1 MGARAPRESTIVSS
15 SASVDARR
23 HRTSTS
29 QATGIGLLLLAFA
42 VFAIATAW
50 MYLTITHASRFQ
62 QNVRVARAA
71 RSLLFRRQLD
81 AETGMRGF
89 TSTGDRTFLEP
100 YFNGTSGFAST
111 ADQLDRDLAAL
122 DLNALRGEVAD
133 QRRVFSIWV
142 RTVAQPLIADR
153 LGPATNRIQRS
164 GKTLVDRFRRDD
176 ESVRTGLDIAS
187 IDADRAVTAALQRI
201 IELSFAVAL
210 AVGGMYVYF
219 LRVQAKLTA
228 EALETRELYEAEKRI
243 ADSLQEALLQ
253 KTLPDVANLRFSA
266 IYLPASMEAN
276 VGGDW
281 YDAFELPDGRIL
293 FSIGDVAGHGVHA
306 AITMSRARQAII
318 SAALHEDDPAAVLAR
333 ANTTLLLQD
342 ATMVTAICGYIDP
355 RNREI
360 VYATAGHPAPIL
372 VAEAAVYLPSDGI
385 PLGLFADVSYRAFVA
400 HAPDRG
406 MLVLYTDGALEFDRD
421 LIRGEER
428 LLVSALAANRAPGL
442 SAAEAMR
449 EHVFG
454 TAVSTDDVAIMTIAF
469 LGGTA
474 VDERENSTRARIRGA
489 QTWLEDVGS
498 SPPERST
505 TRFSP
510 LRNA

>member
-1 MGARAPRESTIVSS
+1 
-15 SASVDARR
+15 
-23 HRTSTS
+23 
-29 QATGIGLLLLAFA
+29 LLLAFA

-50 MYLTITHASRFQ
+50 MYVTVTNASRFQ
-62 QNVRVARAA
+62 QNVRVARAS

-89 TSTGDRTFLEP
+89 TSTGDRTFLGP
-100 YFNGTSGFAST
+100 YFNGTSAFAST
-111 ADQLDRDLAAL
+111 ADQLDRDIAAL
-122 DLNALRGEVAD
+122 HLNALRDDVAD
-133 QRRVFSIWV
+133 QRRVFTLWM

-153 LGPATNRIQRS
+153 NGPSSNRLQLS
-164 GKTLVDRFRRDD
+164 GKTVIDRFRRDD
-176 ESVRTGLDIAS
+176 ELVLTGLDIAS
-187 IDADRAVTAALQRI
+187 TEADRAVTAALERI
-201 IELSFAVAL
+201 IELSIVVAL
-210 AVGGMYVYF
+210 AVGGVYVYF

-228 EALETRELYEAEKRI
+228 EATESRELYEAEKRI
-243 ADSLQEALLQ
+243 ADSLQEAFLQ
-253 KTLPDVANLRFSA
+253 KTLPDVANLGFSA

-293 FSIGDVAGHGVHA
+293 FSIGDVAGHGVSA

-318 SAALHEDDPAAVLAR
+318 SAALHENDPAAALAR
-333 ANTTLLLQD
+333 ANATLLLQD

-372 VAEAAVYLPSDGI
+372 VSNSAAYLPSDGI

-428 LLVSALAANRAPGL
+428 LLVSALAANRAPGIN
-442 SAAEAMR
+442 AAETMR

-474 VDERENSTRARIRGA
+474 AEQPENSTRVRIRDA
-489 QTWLEDVGS
+489 ETWLEDARS
-498 SPPERST
+498 SPPRRSSRSPMSNENSLVHILAVSGNGLPASAT
-505 TRFSP
+505 TRISP
-510 LRNA
+510 IRIA